1 MKKIESISKLIDR
14 YPVLAPLEETLPQ
27 VVGVLTKQFQDGHTL
42 LVCGNG
48 GSASDSLHITGELMK
63 SFQKDRPL
71 RKNIAERVATL
82 FPEELDFYLNNLE
95 MPLPCISLVSELSL
109 LTAFANDKN
118 SDLSFAQQVLG
129 YGKEGAVLFC
139 LSTSGN
145 SPNIL
150 HAAKIAK
157 VMGMTVISMTGE
169 TGGKL
174 AKYSDILLN
183 VPEKETYLVQELHLP
198 LYHAICLAVETEI
211 FS

>member
-1 MKKIESISKLIDR
+1 MIDEITHLIHR
-14 YPVLAPLEETLPQ
+14 YPVLASLEEALCQT
-27 VVGVLTKQFQDGHTL
+27 VNCLTKSFEHGHTL

-63 SFQKDRPL
+63 SFQKERPL
-71 RKNIAERVATL
+71 RKNIRQRVATL
-82 FPEELDFYLNNLE
+82 FPEDLDFYEKNLE

-150 HAAKIAK
+150 HAAKMAQ

-174 AKYSDILLN
+174 AEYSDILLN

-198 LYHAICLAVETEI
+198 LYHAICLSVETKI